1 KKLWTSSFVLLTVGL
16 DLIILAVLLFFLPVN
31 ARKNAWVSFFEPLGK
46 NPLAVYLLSEIL
58 LVTFYLIP
66 IRETRLW
73 PWLYETFYQPLGN
86 DFGSLLMALSF
97 MLLCWGVGYWMDK
110 KKLYWRV

>member
-1 KKLWTSSFVLLTVGL
+1 M
-16 DLIILAVLLFFLPVN
+16 PE
-31 ARKNAWVSFFEPLGK
+31 KNAWVSFFEPLGK

-86 DFGSLLMALSF
+86 DLGSLAWLPLDGPQLHDAVLECGLLDGQKEAL
-97 MLLCWGVGYWMDK
+97 LARLDTY
-110 KKLYWRV
+110 Y